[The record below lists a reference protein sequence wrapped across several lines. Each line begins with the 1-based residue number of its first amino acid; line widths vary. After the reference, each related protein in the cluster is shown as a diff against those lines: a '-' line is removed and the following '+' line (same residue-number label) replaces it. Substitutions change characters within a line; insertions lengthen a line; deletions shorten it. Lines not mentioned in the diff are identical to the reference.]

1 LLTVGA
7 WANTVP
13 MVNVIDPV
21 FVWYVPVHWY
31 AHVCAEFGSVNEH
44 IVVSAAV
51 SVTGAVILH
60 TGCNVIVPK
69 LVTSVDAEVPTTP
82 SAAELTAPLALFVDD
97 QNIDPRLLSVI
108 PVPAVDQQAV
118 SFALLWLKHTLAEAL
133 E

>member
-1 LLTVGA
+1 
-7 WANTVP
+7 
-13 MVNVIDPV
+13 
-21 FVWYVPVHWY
+21 
-31 AHVCAEFGSVNEH
+31 
-44 IVVSAAV
+44 VSAAV

-108 PVPAVDQQAV
+108 PVPAVDQHAV